1 MRRPRYMMRRDYVR
15 RPLLRISSSL
25 LSTLYFQMGFDWEKE
40 RYSFVIQWEIDISI
54 NSKNAAT
61 AIFSGL
67 LKTYLAYAFSNKAGQ
82 KGDIVWAWMKTK
94 RLFTTGNR
102 SSMSTSVH
110 SPHHHMRNLKNE

>member
-1 MRRPRYMMRRDYVR
+1 MTENFYNFHTVTSVTTYIRR
-15 RPLLRISSSL
+15 SSL
-25 LSTLYFQMGFDWEKE
+25 FSTLYFQMGFDWENE

-54 NSKNAAT
+54 NEIRKMRPFFGGA
-61 AIFSGL
+61 
-67 LKTYLAYAFSNKAGQ
+67 LKTYFAYAFSSKAGQ
-82 KGDIVWAWMKTK
+82 KGDMVWAWMKTR